1 MNTTSLYATY
11 LLKSVQN
18 KYKCEVS
25 SVTQARPNQ
34 PQTWNTFTTTHREG
48 IIILMVLCSFCC
60 DPGSSAT
67 SAVTKDPREQH
78 GIVYYIMQQ
87 KLGKSLGKVY
97 GEGLSIHIGHS
108 DTLLVYLEVETN
120 NLVAAGYTTEGFQYQ
135 LCLFSTYCG
144 G

>member
-1 MNTTSLYATY
+1 MNTISLYATY
-11 LLKSVQN
+11 LLKSEQS
-18 KYKCEVS
+18 KYKREVS

-48 IIILMVLCSFCC
+48 TIILRLLCSFCC
-60 DPGSSAT
+60 DPGSSTT

-78 GIVYYIMQQ
+78 GTVYYSVQQ

-97 GEGLSIHIGHS
+97 GEGLSIHVGHS
-108 DTLLVYLEVETN
+108 DTLLVHLEVETN
-120 NLVAAGYTTEGFQYQ
+120 NLVAAGYRTEAFQYHLH
-135 LCLFSTYCG
+135 LCSAYCG